1 MFTKEELQVIGR
13 TMAQKRDWI
22 TKNLNNPDTEKSRP
36 QMLQDLP
43 LIESTLQKISE
54 KLRASDA
61 PAAERIN
68 HYVSNKVVSPI
79 RQAAFARRQELTPG
93 QIRVLVVDDDQLI
106 CELINAFLRAAG
118 IYQVDFASDGQ
129 KAISVMYDANPVYD
143 LVLCDWNM
151 PSKSGI
157 DVHNAMRAAERYLGT
172 VFMLVTAVTEA
183 KQIRTAIEDG
193 VDDYVVKPV
202 EQDKL
207 LKKIGRFF
215 PKVNAN
221 DADD

>member
-22 TKNLNNPDTEKSRP
+22 TKNLNNADIEKSRQ

-43 LIESTLQKISE
+43 LIDSTLQKVSE
-54 KLRASDA
+54 RLRSADA
-61 PAAERIN
+61 TTSERVN

-106 CELINAFLRAAG
+106 CELINAFLRASG
-118 IYQVDFASDGQ
+118 VYQVDFASDGL
-129 KAISVMYDANPVYD
+129 KAIGMMYDANPVYD

-151 PSKSGI
+151 PTKSGI

-183 KQIRTAIEDG
+183 KQIRAAIEDG

-215 PKVNAN
+215 PRLAPGES
-221 DADD
+221 